1 MKKIFVVFISACLII
16 SCSKSGNTNPLV
28 GSWSPLRLISQY
40 ANPYSLVVEYD
51 TAWGGGTT
59 VEFRKDGGYYVN
71 GVLDYNY
78 TLDNNSQFTLTP
90 PGQVPVQYHFTI
102 SAGQMK
108 TWRDGLAGE
117 QIKVFNPD
125 LSGEFKM
132 ANVELLYTEFVK
144 Q

>member
-1 MKKIFVVFISACLII
+1 MKNIFLVVISACFII
-16 SCSKSGNTNPLV
+16 SCSKSGNSNPLA
-28 GSWSPLRLISQY
+28 GTWSQTRFISQY
-40 ANPYSLVVEYD
+40 ADPYSQVVAYD
-51 TAWGGGTT
+51 TTWGGGTS

-71 GVLDYNY
+71 GDLADHY
-78 TLDNNSQFTLTP
+78 TLDNDGEFTLTP

-108 TWRDGLAGE
+108 TWRDGLSGE

-125 LSGEFKM
+125 QSGEFQM